1 MVKGEEKGEK
11 VVVENRRALSIYQ
24 DWEHQAGGAR
34 DEKDCTFLGVRAA
47 SIQRDLKRSFF
58 GSRQRSTKACLEAD
72 PYST

>member
-34 DEKDCTFLGVRAA
+34 DEKDCTFW
-47 SIQRDLKRSFF
+47 
-58 GSRQRSTKACLEAD
+58 GSEQPAFKET
-72 PYST
+72 